1 MPRIFGLN
9 LVALLLATFA
19 FFFAGFVIYG
29 VLFSDLW
36 MSIEGVSEEDA
47 AAAGMG
53 WLAPALLITV
63 LQVIGLGL
71 ILQWRKAASL
81 GAAVTTAIVA
91 WALIALPLMAYDPI
105 YIPGQSPMSL
115 VIDGAHLFVGW
126 VSSAVILTLLK

>member
-1 MPRIFGLN
+1 MPRIIGLN
-9 LVALLLATFA
+9 LLGVVLATFA

-29 VLFSDLW
+29 VLFTDLW
-36 MSIEGVSEEDA
+36 MAIEGVSEADA
-47 AAAGMG
+47 AGQGMG

-81 GAAVTTAIVA
+81 GAAVTTAVVA

-105 YIPGQSPMSL
+105 YIPGHSPMAL
-115 VIDGAHLFVGW
+115 VIDGLHLFIGW
-126 VSSAVILTLLK
+126 VASAIILTLIK